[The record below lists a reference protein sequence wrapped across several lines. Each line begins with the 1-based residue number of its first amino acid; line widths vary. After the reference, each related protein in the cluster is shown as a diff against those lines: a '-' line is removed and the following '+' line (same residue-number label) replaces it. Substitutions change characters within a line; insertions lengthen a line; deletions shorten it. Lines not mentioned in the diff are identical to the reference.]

1 LASLRWWTTRGVH
14 AENKR
19 SVEREILSVAWQRG
33 GRRVLHIWDRGF
45 ASHVWLRVALIYN
58 VRLVVRW
65 PKRLLLRGRPD
76 GLQRPAW
83 QITRG
88 KRSWGHR
95 LIYDARR
102 HCQRKVGVVA
112 VPVYEPSGDHAAWL
126 VVARPG
132 GGREPWYLLT
142 TEPIESVEDA
152 WRIVLAYARRW
163 QVEMALRFNKSELA
177 FESPRLWQWDDR
189 CKFLLIAALAYA
201 FLLSLVRPQLEP
213 LRDWLL
219 FHWCHRTGKRSRTCS
234 APLYRLRL
242 ALSNLWIAHP
252 PPVLAR
258 LRLSPG

>member
-1 LASLRWWTTRGVH
+1 M
-14 AENKR
+14 
-19 SVEREILSVAWQRG
+19 
-33 GRRVLHIWDRGF
+33 
-45 ASHVWLRVALIYN
+45 
-58 VRLVVRW
+58 
-65 PKRLLLRGRPD
+65 
-76 GLQRPAW
+76 
-83 QITRG
+83 
-88 KRSWGHR
+88 
-95 LIYDARR
+95 
-102 HCQRKVGVVA
+102 VA

-142 TEPIESVEDA
+142 TETIESVEDA
-152 WRIVLAYARRW
+152 WRIVFAYARRW
-163 QVEMALRFNKSELA
+163 PIEMALRFNKSELA
-177 FESPRLWQWDDR
+177 FESPRLSQWDNR

-201 FLLSLVRPQLEP
+201 FLLSLVRPRLEP

-258 LRLSPG
+258 LRLSSG